1 MIALFIMLLSVNT
14 PPSHFGVIIIILKL
28 GFLFLFVCSGQPTLI
43 IPCIIMSMTIHYMR
57 REFSPGYVDDGSD
70 AIFILM
76 LMVLYVIVLVLVTV
90 VQFLWTEHKNKN
102 QQA

>member
-1 MIALFIMLLSVNT
+1 MFYLYILLLSAKI
-14 PPSHFGVIIIILKL
+14 PSNHFGVIIILL
-28 GFLFLFVCSGQPTLI
+28 HGGFFFFFACRGQASFI
-43 IPCIIMSMTIHYMR
+43 IPCFIFSMTINYIR
-57 REFSPGYVDDGSD
+57 GEFFPGYVDDGSD
-70 AIFILM
+70 APFILM